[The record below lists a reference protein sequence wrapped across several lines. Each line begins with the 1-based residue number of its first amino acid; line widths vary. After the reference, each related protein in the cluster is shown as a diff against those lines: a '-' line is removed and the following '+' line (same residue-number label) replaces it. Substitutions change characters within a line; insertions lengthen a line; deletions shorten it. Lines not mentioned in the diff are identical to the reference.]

1 MIYTEIQFENI
12 EELFLLNMYSI
23 LAATYMLWLHTYVDT
38 TSLQINGKFCIHL
51 FIKKLLVS
59 VGLVL
64 FVVC

>member
-38 TSLQINGKFCIHL
+38 TRLQINGKFCIHL